1 MSKPYS
7 PLPWSYSALTS
18 FETCPR
24 KHYHLKVAKDV
35 VEPQGEAAM
44 WGDTVHKAI
53 EARIKN
59 KTLLPKGMEK
69 WERVASKFDTPKGL
83 LFTEERFALTK
94 NMQPCKWGATDC
106 WTRGIIDIGVDAG
119 EKVFLG
125 DWKTGTVK
133 HDLDQLKLF
142 AGLYMQ
148 TKLYVK
154 KVKTAFIWL
163 AHNKVT
169 KEEFTR
175 DDLPE
180 IWGDFAARA
189 RRLEV
194 AAQQNKWPPKPSG
207 LCKAWCHVMTCEF
220 NGRR

>member
-1 MSKPYS
+1 MTYKHF
-7 PLPWSYSALTS
+7 PWSYSALTS

-24 KHYHLKVAKDV
+24 KHYHLRVAKDV

-53 EARIKN
+53 EARIKF

-69 WERVASKFDTPKGL
+69 WERIVSKFDTPKGL
-83 LFTEERFALTK
+83 VLVEEKLSLTK
-94 NMQPCKWGATDC
+94 NMQPCKWGAPDC
-106 WTRGIIDIGVDAG
+106 WVRGIVDIGVDG
-119 EKVFLG
+119 GKKVTLV
-125 DWKTGTVK
+125 DWKTGKVK

-148 TKLYVK
+148 AKPYVE
-154 KVKTAFIWL
+154 KVKTAFVWL
-163 AHNKVT
+163 VHNKMT

-175 DDLPE
+175 EDLPS
-180 IWGDFAARA
+180 IWEDFSTRA
-189 RRLEV
+189 RRLELAV
-194 AAQQNKWPPKPSG
+194 QKNHWPPKPSG
-207 LCKAWCHVMTCEF
+207 LCKAWCYVMTCEF